1 MNNPLF
7 FTLLLLTS
15 YGGYDKIYLERRNV
29 MSIRT
34 IKRDIK
40 YWFQRRIRG
49 WSDDETWN
57 LDYEFIKWVNSR
69 FKKYKE
75 GAIGTVDL
83 EYHKFKYKRKEYT
96 QLQLIDRVIE
106 LTDEMLTDEYWD
118 LMCTDAG
125 RLKKNKDEVFD
136 IFKLIY
142 GVMWW

>member
-7 FTLLLLTS
+7 FYAFTLTS
-15 YGGYDKIYLERRNV
+15 YGGYDKIYLERRNI

-34 IKRDIK
+34 VKRDIK
-40 YWFQRRIRG
+40 YWLQRRIRG

-75 GAIGTVDL
+75 KASKIVDL
-83 EYHKFKYKRKEYT
+83 EFHRFEYEGKEYT

-118 LMCTDAG
+118 LIHTDAE
-125 RLKKNKDEVFD
+125 RLEKIKDEVFD

>member
-1 MNNPLF
+1 
-7 FTLLLLTS
+7 
-15 YGGYDKIYLERRNV
+15 

-75 GAIGTVDL
+75 EAIRRVDL
-83 EYHKFKYKRKEYT
+83 EYNKWKYKRKEYT
-96 QLQLIDRVIE
+96 KLQLIDRVIE
-106 LTDEMLTDEYWD
+106 LTDEILTDEYWN
-118 LMCTDAG
+118 LIYTDAE
-125 RLKKNKDEVFD
+125 RLEKIKDEVFD

>member
-1 MNNPLF
+1 
-7 FTLLLLTS
+7 
-15 YGGYDKIYLERRNV
+15 

-34 IKRDIK
+34 IKRNVK
-40 YWFQRRIRG
+40 YWFQRRTRG

-57 LDYEFIKWVNSR
+57 LDWEFFRWVNSR

-75 GAIGTVDL
+75 KAIDTVDL
-83 EYHKFKYKRKEYT
+83 EYYKFKYKRKEYT
-96 QLQLIDRVIE
+96 QLQLIDRVIG

-118 LMCTDAG
+118 LIYTDAE
-125 RLKKNKDEVFD
+125 RLEKNKDEVFD

>member
-106 LTDEMLTDEYWD
+106 LTDEMLMDEYWD
-118 LMCTDAG
+118 LMYTDAG